1 MHVDHH
7 HNKLEQIK
15 KSLYFVTLSGKISNS
30 FLFAILRGYM
40 VVTFNLKA
48 FHSSCE
54 TKTFGAILLRGLPY
68 NENNDWALTA
78 RLKFLRWPRE
88 KRRYYLI

>member
-15 KSLYFVTLSGKISNS
+15 KSLCYTSWLHDRF
-30 FLFAILRGYM
+30 ILLL
-40 VVTFNLKA
+40 VTFNLKA

-54 TKTFGAILLRGLPY
+54 TKTFGAILLRGLLY

-88 KRRYYLI
+88 ERRYYLI